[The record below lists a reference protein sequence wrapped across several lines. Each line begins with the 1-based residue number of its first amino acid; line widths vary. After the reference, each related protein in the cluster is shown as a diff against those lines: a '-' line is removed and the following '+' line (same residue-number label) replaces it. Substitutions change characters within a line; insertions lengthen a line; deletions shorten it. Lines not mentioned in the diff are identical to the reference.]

1 MIWLAAVPA
10 SAATGVNQQ
19 VSYQARLLDS
29 TGAVVADGTY
39 NMEFK
44 IYQNGDGVVGGGD
57 ETIKWTETRTGGNKV
72 TVKNGY
78 FSVMLGSVTSFG
90 TSVDWNQDTLW
101 LSTNIGGTGTPT
113 WDGEMSPFRRFGS
126 AAYALNADRLDG
138 LSAADFLQLAP
149 ASVQSDSTTNTS
161 ISVNKTGASGNIL
174 QLQKNSANVLTVA
187 NDGGVT
193 IGVADSTGSLFVL
206 DIKNDTSTDPSGTE
220 GAMYYNDIANKFRC
234 YQNTGWTDCIGT
246 GGGGGSPG
254 GSDTQIQYNNAGSF
268 GGDADFVW
276 SSTGNTL
283 TLGGTDTGIIMKG
296 ITNEP
301 AAPASGN
308 IQVYSKDIA
317 GRMMLKWKGPSGLDQ
332 VVQPG
337 MFFSAVRML
346 IPNGNNS
353 VTTWGLPNTV
363 VGTLTAPTFATTNMK
378 TSVNRIR
385 IVSASTAN
393 SASEMRAA
401 VNQVWRGNAAGLG
414 GFFYSAT
421 FAVNSTTANQRTFVG
436 LANTTG
442 AISASSA
449 PSSLTNIVGVGWDSA
464 DTTLQLMY
472 NDGSGTATKVN
483 LGANFPANNTAAVYE
498 ITLFAPANG
507 SNITYRVKRL
517 DTDVVSN
524 GTISTDLPSNT
535 TFLTRHEY
543 MNNGGTAA
551 AVDLEVMRVYLESDY

>member
-1 MIWLAAVPA
+1 
-10 SAATGVNQQ
+10 
-19 VSYQARLLDS
+19 
-29 TGAVVADGTY
+29 
-39 NMEFK
+39 
-44 IYQNGDGVVGGGD
+44 
-57 ETIKWTETRTGGNKV
+57 
-72 TVKNGY
+72 
-78 FSVMLGSVTSFG
+78 
-90 TSVDWNQDTLW
+90 
-101 LSTNIGGTGTPT
+101 
-113 WDGEMSPFRRFGS
+113 
-126 AAYALNADRLDG
+126 
-138 LSAADFLQLAP
+138 
-149 ASVQSDSTTNTS
+149 
-161 ISVNKTGASGNIL
+161 
-174 QLQKNSANVLTVA
+174 
-187 NDGGVT
+187 
-193 IGVADSTGSLFVL
+193 
-206 DIKNDTSTDPSGTE
+206 
-220 GAMYYNDIANKFRC
+220 
-234 YQNTGWTDCIGT
+234 
-246 GGGGGSPG
+246 
-254 GSDTQIQYNNAGSF
+254 
-268 GGDADFVW
+268 
-276 SSTGNTL
+276 
-283 TLGGTDTGIIMKG
+283 
-296 ITNEP
+296 
-301 AAPASGN
+301 
-308 IQVYSKDIA
+308 
-317 GRMMLKWKGPSGLDQ
+317 
-332 VVQPG
+332 
-337 MFFSAVRML
+337 
-346 IPNGNNS
+346 
-353 VTTWGLPNTV
+353 
-363 VGTLTAPTFATTNMK
+363 APTFATTNMK